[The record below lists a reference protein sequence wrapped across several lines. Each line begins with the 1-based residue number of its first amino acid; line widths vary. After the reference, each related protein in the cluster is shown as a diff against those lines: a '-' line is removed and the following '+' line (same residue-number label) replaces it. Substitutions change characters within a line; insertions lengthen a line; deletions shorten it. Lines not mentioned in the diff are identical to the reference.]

1 MVLFTTVNKLP
12 FLDPSVLARP
22 GDLTPDDVA
31 DMHRVDGVIDS
42 DDVFDIPAAADGAAS
57 DEGARDTH
65 ACASAP
71 DDGCCPRVNC
81 HEDTCDDDAVVN
93 LVRVSSHVECLVS
106 QCLVSQARTRSSIT
120 AWPLRP
126 FFFYATCRGVP
137 AAGTPQGPN
146 AHRPKCA
153 PGC

>member
-1 MVLFTTVNKLP
+1 MWTSTPAPLVLTSKGLCYGIFYDNKLP

-71 DDGCCPRVNC
+71 DDGCCPRVT
-81 HEDTCDDDAVVN
+81 E
-93 LVRVSSHVECLVS
+93 LS
-106 QCLVSQARTRSSIT
+106 
-120 AWPLRP
+120 
-126 FFFYATCRGVP
+126 
-137 AAGTPQGPN
+137 
-146 AHRPKCA
+146 
-153 PGC
+153 